1 VDTHNNGC
9 KTLHPSLLQ
18 IMTFSTGIFDP
29 KVPLSVT
36 SQKNHLSYF
45 GQVIFDMMDLIVAFL
60 TNRVV
65 DYLIGQINQQ
75 TFWATI
81 FWGQNFN

>member
-18 IMTFSTGIFDP
+18 IMTFSTRNFDQ

-36 SQKNHLSYF
+36 SQKNHFSYF
-45 GQVIFDMMDLIVAFL
+45 GQIIFDMMDLIVAFL

-65 DYLIGQINQQ
+65 DYLIGQIN
-75 TFWATI
+75 
-81 FWGQNFN
+81 